1 MPMKQTQT
9 QTHPHRPD
17 LRRRAERLIA
27 ALDATPAPQT
37 LPDIMRAART
47 LMVID
52 RLLSQLWKTPPVKS
66 GRQPMAEPVDVAL
79 TVPDD
84 ARSRDIAT
92 TPSLNRHQRRLQ
104 AAQER
109 NTRSDGKSII
119 RRETSSFPLSP

>member
-1 MPMKQTQT
+1 MTQTHTQT
-9 QTHPHRPD
+9 QAHPHRPD

-27 ALDATPAPQT
+27 ALDATPVPQT

-66 GRQPMAEPVDVAL
+66 GRQPMAEPVDVAP

-84 ARSRDIAT
+84 APSPDIAT
-92 TPSLNRHQRRLQ
+92 TPPLNRHQRRLQ

-109 NTRSDGKSII
+109 NTSSDGKSII

>member
-1 MPMKQTQT
+1 MTQIET
-9 QTHPHRPD
+9 QIQAHPHRPD

-37 LPDIMRAART
+37 LSDIMRAART

-52 RLLSQLWKTPPVKS
+52 RLLTQLWPTPTAKS
-66 GRQPMAEPVDVAL
+66 GRQPMAEPVDVAP

-84 ARSRDIAT
+84 NRTPDIAT
-92 TPSLNRHQRRLQ
+92 PPPLNRHQRRLQ

-109 NTRSDGKSII
+109 HVRTDAPLSAVKPVP
-119 RRETSSFPLSP
+119 FPLSP

>member
-1 MPMKQTQT
+1 MPMTQT
-9 QTHPHRPD
+9 QTHPHRHD

-52 RLLSQLWKTPPVKS
+52 RLLTQLWKTPPVKS
-66 GRQPMAEPVDVAL
+66 GRQPMAEPVDVAP